1 MATKSHLYAFRRQC
15 ALHRLS
21 LGACLQTGPYTG
33 DAPASGF
40 NHRLNV
46 IVFKAQWTRSIDRLM
61 ALFGRGTV
69 LTAGLVLVVGLAAM
83 LALFGFFDAAAPNT
97 LTITSGPAG
106 SSFSRYAEQ
115 YRKILEKQGVTL
127 KILTSEGSRDNLEK
141 LMEPKVAVDVG
152 FVLGGEAK
160 ADAAE
165 TLLSLGSVAYQ
176 PLMIFYRGQA
186 RHLLSGFKGLRL
198 DIGPEGSGTNTLA
211 RALLAANGI
220 KPGDGTTYV
229 DTAADDTVRALHDG
243 RIDAFFAM
251 SDSTPS
257 ALIRQL
263 LRSPDVHLFNFTQA
277 DGYTR
282 RIHYLNKLQLPKGAL
297 DLGEDL
303 PAEDVQLIGPTVE
316 LVAREGLHPAL
327 SDLLLEAARE
337 VHGRPGIY
345 RKRGEFP
352 APLEHEFRISPD
364 AARYYASG
372 KSFLYRTFPFWVAS
386 LIARVIAVLVPV
398 VLVLVPA
405 FRIVPALYRWR
416 MSSRIYR
423 WYGALQRLERDAL
436 SPSVDARRREELV
449 QHLQHL
455 ENAVVKIVVPPAF
468 GDLFYGLRGHIS
480 AVRESLL
487 AAPAVAL
494 SAGAKGDEPSQGAD
508 PQPTR

>member
-1 MATKSHLYAFRRQC
+1 MVAARAYLA
-15 ALHRLS
+15 
-21 LGACLQTGPYTG
+21 
-33 DAPASGF
+33 
-40 NHRLNV
+40 
-46 IVFKAQWTRSIDRLM
+46 RSIDRLM
-61 ALFGRGTV
+61 ALFGRGVV

-83 LALFGFFDAAAPNT
+83 LALSGFIDAAAPST

-106 SSFSRYAEQ
+106 SSFIRYAEQ

-127 KILTSEGSRDNLEK
+127 KILPSEGSRENLEK
-141 LMEPKVAVDVG
+141 LMDPKVAVDVG

-160 ADAAE
+160 AAAE
-165 TLLSLGSVAYQ
+165 ATETLWSLGSVTYQ
-176 PLMIFYRGQA
+176 PLMIFYRGQP
-186 RHLLSGFKGLRL
+186 RNLLSGFKGLRL
-198 DIGPEGSGTNTLA
+198 DIGPDGSGTNSLA
-211 RALLAANGI
+211 HALLAANGI

-229 DTAADDTVRALHDG
+229 DTAADDTVRALNDG

-257 ALIRQL
+257 TLIRQL

-282 RIHYLNKLQLPKGAL
+282 RIHYLNKLQLPKGAI

-316 LVAREGLHPAL
+316 LIAREGLHPAL

-405 FRIVPALYRWR
+405 LRIVPALYRWR
-416 MSSRIYR
+416 MTSRIYR

-436 SPSVDARRREELV
+436 APSVDAKRREELV
-449 QHLQHL
+449 RHLQDL

-487 AAPAVAL
+487 AAPVVAL
-494 SAGAKGDEPSQGAD
+494 SAAPAADELVKGVN
-508 PQPTR
+508 PQPAQ

>member
-1 MATKSHLYAFRRQC
+1 MVA
-15 ALHRLS
+15 
-21 LGACLQTGPYTG
+21 
-33 DAPASGF
+33 
-40 NHRLNV
+40 V
-46 IVFKAQWTRSIDRLM
+46 KAYLTRGIDRLI
-61 ALFGRGTV
+61 ALFGRGVV
-69 LTAGLVLVVGLAAM
+69 LTAGLVLIIGLAVGLAM
-83 LALFGFFDAAAPNT
+83 FGFFDAAAPGT
-97 LTITSGPAG
+97 LTLTSGPEG
-106 SSFSRYAEQ
+106 SSFKRNAEQ

-127 KILTSEGSRDNLEK
+127 KILPSEGSRDNLEK
-141 LMEPKVAVDVG
+141 LANPKVDVDVG

-160 ADAAE
+160 AAAAAAE
-165 TLLSLGSVAYQ
+165 KLQSLGSVSYQ
-176 PLMIFYRGQA
+176 PLMIFYRGQPKP
-186 RHLLSGFKGLRL
+186 LLSSFKGLRL
-198 DIGPEGSGTNTLA
+198 DIGPEGSGTNSLA
-211 RALLAANGI
+211 HALLTVNGI
-220 KPGDGTTYV
+220 KAGDGTTYV
-229 DTAADDTVRALHDG
+229 DTASDDTVRALNEG

-263 LRSPDVHLFNFTQA
+263 LRTPDMHLFNFTQA

-282 RIHYLNKLQLPKGAL
+282 RITYLNKLQLPKGSL
-297 DLGEDL
+297 DFGEDI
-303 PAEDVQLIGPTVE
+303 PADDVQLIGPTVE
-316 LVAREGLHPAL
+316 LIAREGLHPAL

-337 VHGRPGIY
+337 VHGRAGTY
-345 RKRGEFP
+345 KKRGEFP

-416 MSSRIYR
+416 MTSRIYR

-436 SPSVDARRREELV
+436 APSVDAKRREELV

-468 GDLFYGLRGHIS
+468 GDLFYGLRGHIT

-487 AAPAVAL
+487 AAPPAAL
-494 SAGAKGDEPSQGAD
+494 SAAPGDDEPVKGVG
-508 PQPTR
+508 PQPAG